1 MKFMFLQDFTKNSIN
16 GTTECQKLITAD
28 KNEKRGSFKI
38 LDKNKKKCKRLQEY
52 PYIQKV
58 YPVQCLISDL

>member
-16 GTTECQKLITAD
+16 GTTESQKLITAD

-38 LDKNKKKCKRLQEY
+38 LDKNIFTKFENFVKK
-52 PYIQKV
+52 
-58 YPVQCLISDL
+58 

>member
-1 MKFMFLQDFTKNSIN
+1 MFLQDFTKNSIN

-38 LDKNKKKCKRLQEY
+38 LDKNKKNAKDFKNVHTLKK
-52 PYIQKV
+52 YILFSV
-58 YPVQCLISDL
+58 